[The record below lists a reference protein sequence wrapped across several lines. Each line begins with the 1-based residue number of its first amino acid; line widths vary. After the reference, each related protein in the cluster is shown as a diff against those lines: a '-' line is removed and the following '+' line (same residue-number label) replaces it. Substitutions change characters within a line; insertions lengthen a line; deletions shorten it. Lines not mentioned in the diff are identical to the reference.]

1 MQRAEGEHGML
12 DRGLGMYDLKNE
24 ARPKGEAYQ
33 AVGALH
39 RSLAEELEVTFFSD
53 ITEGRVTDEPREY
66 TIA

>member
-12 DRGLGMYDLKNE
+12 DRGLGMYDPKNE
-24 ARPKGEAYQ
+24 AGPKGEAYQ

-39 RSLAEELEVTFFSD
+39 RPLAEELEVTFFSD
-53 ITEGRVTDEPREY
+53 IAEGRVTDEPREY